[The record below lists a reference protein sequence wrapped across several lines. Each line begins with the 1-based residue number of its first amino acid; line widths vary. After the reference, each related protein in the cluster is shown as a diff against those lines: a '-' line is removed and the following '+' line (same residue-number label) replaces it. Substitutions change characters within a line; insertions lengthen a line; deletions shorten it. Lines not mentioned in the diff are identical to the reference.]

1 MMGIGIVVAL
11 IVDTTIVRLLLVPAS
26 MKLLGNANW
35 WAPASLRRIRNRFDL
50 DEEVGSE
57 IARKPL
63 SEVVVT
69 TT

>member
-1 MMGIGIVVAL
+1 
-11 IVDTTIVRLLLVPAS
+11 

-50 DEEVGSE
+50 DEEAGSE